1 MYTQKIYIYIST
13 HSNRLAFWEGT
24 TVFQHW
30 QSHLS
35 VVPTLQVEPLP
46 ALKAWVPNSEMW
58 IRCGLKL
65 QKYRPKT
72 QFRSGLILVMEEI
85 LHQLIGSL
93 FQYLQ
98 GFIHPRWSRISSI
111 NSRYT
116 SWLIDTPA
124 SFLNILGIL
133 EGCFF
138 VVSGMAEFWCVQ
150 DPQVNVQAFSEGKW
164 WCWTH
169 YAMNS
174 PCHCGSTWWKIVVT
188 SAKEATLQENNM
200 FSDSFLFIL

>member
-1 MYTQKIYIYIST
+1 
-13 HSNRLAFWEGT
+13 
-24 TVFQHW
+24 
-30 QSHLS
+30 
-35 VVPTLQVEPLP
+35 
-46 ALKAWVPNSEMW
+46 MW
-58 IRCGLKL
+58 IRCGEEATKSIDRKKL
-65 QKYRPKT
+65 SLG
-72 QFRSGLILVMEEI
+72 SGLILVMEEI

-138 VVSGMAEFWCVQ
+138 VVLGMAEFWCVQ
-150 DPQVNVQAFSEGKW
+150 DPQVNVPAFSDGKW
-164 WCWTH
+164 WCWSH

-174 PCHCGSTWWKIVVT
+174 PCHCKSTWWKIVVT
-188 SAKEATLQENNM
+188 SAKEATLQENNI